1 MLTCHPGSGE
11 TTDTSNMIE
20 PILLAAFLQG
30 GELADLTFLA
40 YLDIWLIGGLVLLAV
55 VVVTGKWL
63 YGRFRRRDDDDL
75 YYDERYDDYDYEC

>member
-1 MLTCHPGSGE
+1 
-11 TTDTSNMIE
+11 MIE
-20 PILLAAFLQG
+20 PILLAVFLQPG
-30 GELADLTFLA
+30 GEPTDLSFLA

-75 YYDERYDDYDYEC
+75 YYDERYDDHDYEC